1 MCISE
6 EMEGKNETAVDSQ
19 EEFEDEVNP
28 WEVKSS
34 SDKGIDYEKLIVK
47 FGSSKI
53 YQNILSRFK
62 KVTGNEEY

>member
-1 MCISE
+1 
-6 EMEGKNETAVDSQ
+6 MEGKNETAVDSQ

-53 YQNILSRFK
+53 DQNILSRFK
-62 KVTGNEEY
+62 KVTGNKEYY